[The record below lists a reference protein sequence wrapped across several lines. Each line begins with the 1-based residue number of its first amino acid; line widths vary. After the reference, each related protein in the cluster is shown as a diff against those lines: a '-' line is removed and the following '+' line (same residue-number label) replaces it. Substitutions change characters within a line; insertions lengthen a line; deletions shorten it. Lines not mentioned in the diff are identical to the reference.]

1 MCSRVE
7 SRFGISVHACWKR
20 SRLYELKRG
29 SHKFE
34 RADRREIQFVT
45 EWNWNWI
52 THLSC
57 HELILTS
64 ESYLVRVALSNY
76 YQYENIDHDPSG
88 TKYLHAKLY
97 LKTSHSRLFNVFI
110 RSFQLCSRNYVELN
124 HKPWIVSASNAS
136 CARGTTHACQL
147 RLGLRPDT
155 TFPVSIKYLAHKAC
169 KSVF

>member
-1 MCSRVE
+1 MRSRVM
-7 SRFGISVHACWKR
+7 SRFGLSVHACWKR

-76 YQYENIDHDPSG
+76 YHYENIDHDPAA
-88 TKYLHAKLY
+88 TLLDVQWLILY
-97 LKTSHSRLFNVFI
+97 LKTSHSRLIIPF
-110 RSFQLCSRNYVELN
+110 RLCSRNYVELN
-124 HKPWIVSASNAS
+124 HKPWIPSASNAS
-136 CARGTTHACQL
+136 CTCGAMHACRL
-147 RLGLRPDT
+147 RLGLRPHT